1 MNLNLVM
8 DDDQEYGTQLR
19 LIQPKMTFKCKKGYN
34 TFTFYKKI
42 SDEIRKLK
50 RIKRAIINYRI
61 NL

>member
-1 MNLNLVM
+1 M